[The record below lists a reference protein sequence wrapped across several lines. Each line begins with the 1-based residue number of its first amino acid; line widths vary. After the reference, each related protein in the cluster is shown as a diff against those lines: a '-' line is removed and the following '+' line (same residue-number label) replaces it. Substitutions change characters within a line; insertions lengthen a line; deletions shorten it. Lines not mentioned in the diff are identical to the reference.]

1 MATPEPAE
9 QPTLLGR
16 HRELALLAAAL
27 DGAQATGRAVIVEG
41 EAGIGKTSLLE
52 ETVRS
57 AADAGFRVVR
67 CTGTQGSAPVGH
79 GGLHELLHT
88 LVPFADQLP
97 PRQRAALRIAFSLEE
112 GPAPDR
118 LVVGLATLGLLE
130 EAAAHRPL
138 LVAVEDLQWLDRS
151 TVDALMFVVARLGSA
166 HVLLVGTLR
175 SGGDVEFRAPS
186 SVERIPLGP
195 LDPESARLVLD
206 RHAPD
211 LSDASRA
218 RVLRASEGNPLAL
231 RELPIALHE
240 QGADRT
246 AISSRVPTTRRLER
260 AFLDQLASVPEP
272 SRRLLVLA
280 AAADGAG
287 LHDVMDAAGRLDL
300 SVDDLRPLEERGLVT
315 VVADALRFRH
325 PLLQSAVQSA
335 ATLREWVDCHLALAA
350 ATSGSHRAVWHRAAA
365 ALRRD
370 EVLAS
375 ELERVAQLA
384 RERGA
389 HAESTEA
396 FSRAATLSPGTNER
410 GRRIALAAETAREG
424 GLTDAAV
431 ELLRGLDLSEI
442 DAHVLAE
449 VTFTKVLLSLTAG
462 AVALSR
468 AEVAAVLERLPVGE
482 RTEDRMKILWGAAVI
497 ARGRN
502 QPRDTWDDLSRQI
515 VETPS
520 TSPMK
525 PVALAVL
532 APLGDVAPL
541 REQLPSI
548 VPKLVRSPI
557 ELISLAIAAESLQD
571 LETALTAWE
580 LCVERC
586 HELGQAAELTQAL
599 RGRAGVL
606 LLAGRLREGLA
617 DAEYAERLA
626 GDTSQPLMASMAAAT
641 AARARVLLGDP
652 AGARADIER
661 SVRLSRA
668 TPLSMTGADARW
680 AAGVAALVAGDH
692 RNALLELAQV
702 TLHPTRALWAIGD
715 RVEAAVRAGRPETVL
730 DDIAEAERAARAY
743 RSPYLSSLATRSRAL
758 VAPHAGARPLFEK
771 AIELG
776 QLSES
781 RLETARTRLLF
792 GEWLRRG
799 RHVSEA
805 REQLELAHGEFTTA
819 GARAFADR
827 AASELRAAGGRN
839 AASTAVG
846 ATAEP
851 LTPQELQVAGLA
863 AQGLTNKEIADA
875 VYLSHRTV
883 STHLYRVYPKLGIAA
898 RRQVAAALEAAGYEQ
913 TAPSFRSAH
922 TASGERES

>member
-1 MATPEPAE
+1 M
-9 QPTLLGR
+9 LLGR
-16 HRELALLAAAL
+16 RGELALLTTAL
-27 DGAQATGRAVIVEG
+27 DEARTAGRAVILEG

-52 ETVRS
+52 QTVRTAS
-57 AADAGFRVVR
+57 DAGYRVAR
-67 CTGTQGSAPVGH
+67 CTGTQGSAPIGY

-97 PRQRAALRIAFSLEE
+97 SRQRAALRIAFSLEE

-130 EAAAHRPL
+130 EASAQGPL

-151 TVDALMFVVARLGSA
+151 SVDALMFVVARLANA

-175 SGGDVEFRAPS
+175 SGGDTEFRAPS
-186 SVERIPLGP
+186 SVQRITLGP
-195 LDPESARLVLD
+195 LDPESAGRLLD
-206 RHAPD
+206 RHAPG
-211 LSDASRA
+211 LPEASRA

-240 QGADRT
+240 QGTDRT
-246 AISSRVPTTRRLER
+246 TISSRVPTTRRLER
-260 AFLDQLASVPEP
+260 AFLDQLASVPDR

-280 AAADGAG
+280 AAADGAD
-287 LHDVMDAAGRLDL
+287 LHDVMDAASRLDL
-300 SVDDLRPLEERGLVT
+300 SVDDLRPLEERDLVT
-315 VVADALRFRH
+315 VVADTVRFRH
-325 PLLQSAVQSA
+325 PLLRSAVQSA
-335 ATLREWVDCHLALAA
+335 ATTSEWVDCHLALAA
-350 ATSGSHRAVWHRAAA
+350 ATAGSQRAVWHRAAA

-370 EVLAS
+370 GTLAA

-389 HAESTEA
+389 HAEATEA
-396 FSRAATLSPGTNER
+396 FSRAATLSPGTDER
-410 GRRIALAAETAREG
+410 ARRIGLAAETAREG
-424 GLTDAAV
+424 GLTDTAV
-431 ELLRGLDLSEI
+431 ELVHELDLSEI
-442 DAHVLAE
+442 DPHVLAE

-462 AVALSR
+462 AVTISR
-468 AEVAAVLERLPVGE
+468 GELAAVLDRLPVGE
-482 RTEDRMKILWGAAVI
+482 RTEERMKILWGAAVI

-502 QPRDTWDDLSRQI
+502 LPRDAWDDLSGQI
-515 VETPS
+515 AATPS

-532 APLGDVAPL
+532 APLGEVGPL
-541 REQLPSI
+541 RDRLPSI
-548 VPKLVRSPI
+548 VPALVGSPI

-571 LETALTAWE
+571 LDTALTAWE
-580 LCVERC
+580 LGIERC

-606 LLAGRLREGLA
+606 LLVGRLREGLA

-626 GDTSQPLMASMAAAT
+626 GDTSQPLMAGMAAAA
-641 AARARVLLGDP
+641 AARARVLLGDTT
-652 AGARADIER
+652 GALADLDR
-661 SVRLSRA
+661 SARLSSA
-668 TPLSMTGADARW
+668 APLAMTGADASW
-680 AAGVAALVAGDH
+680 AAGLAALVAGDH
-692 RNALLELAQV
+692 RNALTELTRV
-702 TLHPTRALWAIGD
+702 GVHPTRALWAIGD

-730 DDIAEAERAARAY
+730 DDLAAAEAAARAY
-743 RSPYLSSLATRSRAL
+743 RSPYLSSLTARSRAL
-758 VAPHAGARPLFEK
+758 VAPDGGARVLFEQ

-776 QLSES
+776 QLSTS
-781 RLETARTRLLF
+781 RLETARSRLLF

-805 REQLELAHGEFTTA
+805 RQQLELAHREFTAA

-827 AASELRAAGGRN
+827 AAGELRAAGGRN
-839 AASTAVG
+839 TTSTVLG

-851 LTPQELQVAGLA
+851 LTPQELQVARLA

-898 RRQVAAALEAAGYEQ
+898 RRQLAAALAAVGY
-913 TAPSFRSAH
+913 R
-922 TASGERES
+922 